1 LAPAGAKPAAGHTLP
16 MGTITLN
23 DPQQRKCEI
32 LQRLKD
38 DTISSA
44 EAAQLLGRS
53 ARQVQRMLS
62 RFTECGMAS
71 VIHGNR
77 GRSPAN
83 KTSTLIVDRIVQ
95 VAGNDGKYHD
105 FNACHMQE
113 LLAEH
118 EDLLI
123 GRSTLDRLLKEK
135 QLRKP
140 PRKQPVK
147 RRRRDRKS
155 AEGMLLQIDGSTH
168 RWVEERGPKMCLIG
182 AVDDATGKVLHLCFR
197 PTEDQIGYLMLIQD
211 IACRLGLP
219 MAYYHDRH
227 TILLSPKKA
236 TIDDELAGRK
246 PMSQLQRVL
255 DELGVESIA
264 AHSPQAKG
272 RIERLWGTLQDR
284 LLKELRLAQVSEIDD
299 ANAMLP
305 AFIEAYNQRF
315 AKQAKDP
322 EPAWVTLPA
331 GIDLNYYFSTRE
343 ERIVQNDH
351 TIKWY
356 GKILQLATGPLR
368 ANMAGRRV
376 YVHTNAQQE
385 TFCYY
390 EQRALSFKT
399 IAPEAQTKP
408 KAPSMNNKP
417 ELQEEQRKR
426 SRRRQTAHLHA
437 GL

>member
-1 LAPAGAKPAAGHTLP
+1 

-38 DTISSA
+38 ETISSA

-53 ARQVQRMLS
+53 ARQVQRMLI
-62 RFTECGMAS
+62 RFAEVGMAA
-71 VIHGNR
+71 VVHGNC

-83 KTSTLIVDRIVQ
+83 KTGTRVVDRIIE
-95 VAGNDGKYHD
+95 VAGKDGKYHD

-113 LLAEH
+113 ILAEH
-118 EDLLI
+118 EDVLI
-123 GRSTLDRLLKEK
+123 GRSTLDRLLKEN

-182 AVDDATGKVLHLCFR
+182 AVDDATGKILYLRFR
-197 PTEDQIGYLMLIQD
+197 PTEDQIGYLLLIQG

-227 TILLSPKKA
+227 TILLSPKKP

-284 LLKELRLAQVSEIDD
+284 LIKELRLANVTTIED
-299 ANAMLP
+299 ANARLP
-305 AFIEAYNQRF
+305 AFIEAYNARF
-315 AKQAKDP
+315 AKPAKDH
-322 EPAWVTLPA
+322 EAAWVPLPENV
-331 GIDLNYYFSTRE
+331 DLNYYFSTKE
-343 ERIVQNDH
+343 ERVVLNDH
-351 TIKWY
+351 TVAWY
-356 GKILQLATGPLR
+356 GKTLQLATGPLR

-376 YVHTNAQQE
+376 YVHTNAQE
-385 TFCYY
+385 EILCYY
-390 EQRALSFKT
+390 GKSSLSFKVIDANAKPT
-399 IAPEAQTKP
+399 PPIRERTPKNAPDPERQKLGRRKQT
-408 KAPSMNNKP
+408 NFI
-417 ELQEEQRKR
+417 
-426 SRRRQTAHLHA
+426 HA
-437 GL
+437 GV